1 MRILLTLC
9 VLAVLSGCATTQNG
23 HSTSGASTA
32 LPNTHETR
40 AALYDQHAQWQGT
53 PYLLG
58 GLSQNGIDCSG
69 FVLTTFRQQFGIDLP
84 RTTQVQAS
92 LGKPVRQN
100 DLQAGDLVFFRTGK
114 RTQHVGIYVENR
126 TFLHA
131 STSQGVTLSQ
141 LDNPYWQS
149 SFWRAR
155 RID

>member
-1 MRILLTLC
+1 MRHD
-9 VLAVLSGCATTQNG
+9 SNG

-126 TFLHA
+126 TFCMPPPVKA
-131 STSQGVTLSQ
+131 S
-141 LDNPYWQS
+141 PCRS
-149 SFWRAR
+149 STTPIGSPVSGAR
-155 RID
+155 GASIRGNASRYRH